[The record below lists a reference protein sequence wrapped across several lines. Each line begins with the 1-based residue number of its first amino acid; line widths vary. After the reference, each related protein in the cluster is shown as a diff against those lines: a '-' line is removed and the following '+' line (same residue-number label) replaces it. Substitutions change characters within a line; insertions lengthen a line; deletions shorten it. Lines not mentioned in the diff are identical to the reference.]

1 MKKIKL
7 YLSILISL
15 AFFSACDQLNYYPEF
30 DDANAFVAFTSER
43 ISVKEDADSVLV
55 PIRLTSLAAKSTSVT
70 YEIIDGTALKGLD
83 YDVPDGASVI
93 SFDGSKPVMSINIDI
108 LPHIGKFTG
117 DLNFKVVIKSV
128 PGLKI
133 GSNDT
138 TIVTIND
145 IDHPLS
151 AFLGEYAVKGPNY
164 FSSRPDNWNVIIEKD
179 PDGDLTKVWISNL
192 VVSGTNLKVYG
203 VVNAEK
209 NKIEIPVGQKIVNST
224 TYTSV
229 VLAGFDD
236 PDVDIAGLLPEGSKI
251 TMNLTQET
259 PVVFTMDLPF
269 GSHIED
275 VDNWYSIVLAGATFT
290 KK

>member
-15 AFFSACDQLNYYPEF
+15 AFFSACDQLNDYPEF

-151 AFLGEYAVKGPNY
+151 AFLGEYAVKGPNL

-251 TMNLTQET
+251 TMNLTQES

-275 VDNWYSIVLAGATFT
+275 VDKWYSIVLAGATFT

>member
-1 MKKIKL
+1 M
-7 YLSILISL
+7 ISL
-15 AFFSACDQLNYYPEF
+15 AFFSACDQLNDYPEF

-43 ISVKEDADSVLV
+43 IAVKEDADSVLV
-55 PIRLTSLAAKSTSVT
+55 PIRLTSLAAKSTTVT

>member
-15 AFFSACDQLNYYPEF
+15 AFFSACDQLNDYPEF

-164 FSSRPDNWNVIIEKD
+164 FSSKPDNWNVIIEKD

>member
-15 AFFSACDQLNYYPEF
+15 AFFSACDQLNDYPEF

-108 LPHIGKFTG
+108 LPHLGKSTG

-164 FSSRPDNWNVIIEKD
+164 FSSKPDNWNVIIEKD